1 MSRFL
6 APTLACAGLA
16 VVAAGSVPGAE
27 PLRKS
32 SLRGL
37 TGGDSVE
44 NPRHQ
49 CTCSQAGELCSR
61 GARCCGGATCQHEG
75 HGTGRCV
82 RASWQTQWE
91 ELHGEWQTLCNDPA
105 VQAAWNAAA
114 GGLDEYVMKSGNP
127 MTEIANPWV
136 GRVCSDMGHF
146 FGQWLTFL
154 PNTTDGLQN
163 IQELNYWVRHNT
175 AGIFFLNRLESRTG
189 GRGEFCPEVLD
200 WTTRWLAARQDYM
213 DSEESTKLI
222 PQWVAYVNDNT
233 TSPLSDYEVP
243 ETPCTTPTCGFTS
256 FNAWFSRN
264 LKNDNLGPNPPR
276 PISNKDD
283 DSILVAPADSEINFI
298 LSSITME
305 TLLPVKTRSIDVRS
319 LLGNS
324 QFAEKFNRGTAI
336 SCVLMPNNYHR
347 FHAPVTGS
355 LVESRL
361 VEGFYFGIS
370 NGATWF
376 NKGNTGDSDMEFSTF
391 EDFQRAYYVYNT
403 SQHGFVAQVSVGLA
417 EISSV
422 NPFIRPSDNRSTWV
436 GIEGSPEYK
445 GPLPMTK
452 GDQVGY
458 FKYGGSLNIL
468 FFEPGVFS
476 SIAVLMG
483 QRLGQLS
490 EPVVLA

>member
-1 MSRFL
+1 
-6 APTLACAGLA
+6 
-16 VVAAGSVPGAE
+16 
-27 PLRKS
+27 
-32 SLRGL
+32 
-37 TGGDSVE
+37 
-44 NPRHQ
+44 
-49 CTCSQAGELCSR
+49 
-61 GARCCGGATCQHEG
+61 
-75 HGTGRCV
+75 
-82 RASWQTQWE
+82 
-91 ELHGEWQTLCNDPA
+91 
-105 VQAAWNAAA
+105 
-114 GGLDEYVMKSGNP
+114 
-127 MTEIANPWV
+127 
-136 GRVCSDMGHF
+136 
-146 FGQWLTFL
+146 
-154 PNTTDGLQN
+154 
-163 IQELNYWVRHNT
+163 
-175 AGIFFLNRLESRTG
+175 
-189 GRGEFCPEVLD
+189 
-200 WTTRWLAARQDYM
+200 
-213 DSEESTKLI
+213 
-222 PQWVAYVNDNT
+222 
-233 TSPLSDYEVP
+233 
-243 ETPCTTPTCGFTS
+243 
-256 FNAWFSRN
+256 
-264 LKNDNLGPNPPR
+264 
-276 PISNKDD
+276 
-283 DSILVAPADSEINFI
+283 
-298 LSSITME
+298 ME
-305 TLLPVKTRSIDVRS
+305 TMLPVKTRSIDVRS

-361 VEGFYFGIS
+361 LEGFYFGIS

-422 NPFIRPSDNRSTWV
+422 NPFIRPSDSRSTWV
-436 GIEGSPEYK
+436 GVEGSPEYK
-445 GPLPMTK
+445 GPLPIAK